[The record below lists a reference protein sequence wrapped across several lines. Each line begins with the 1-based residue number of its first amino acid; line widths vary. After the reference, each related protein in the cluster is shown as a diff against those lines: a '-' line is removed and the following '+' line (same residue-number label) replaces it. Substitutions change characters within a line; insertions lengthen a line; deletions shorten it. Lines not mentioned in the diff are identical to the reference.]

1 VGMKVERKHAFS
13 IEMRA
18 REHLKKITVSSSA
31 HEGILIEGYLG
42 ELEELG
48 LVEDVI
54 LEVKG
59 ANGTL
64 RIDLS
69 RQELLE
75 MLAKEKRKT
84 DDS

>member
-1 VGMKVERKHAFS
+1 MKVERKHAFS

-18 REHLKKITVSSSA
+18 REHLKKITVSSST

-59 ANGTL
+59 AYGTL

-75 MLAKEKRKT
+75 MLVKEKK
-84 DDS
+84 SGKMK

>member
-1 VGMKVERKHAFS
+1 MVRKHAFS

-18 REHLKKITVSSSA
+18 REHLKKITVSSNA

-42 ELEELG
+42 ELEEIG

-69 RQELLE
+69 KQELLE
-75 MLAKEKRKT
+75 MLSKEKRKT
-84 DDS
+84 DDR